1 MRTLP
6 RQTVTQGATATTQ
19 PACAAVD
26 LNGEPVT
33 AAPSAP
39 LTTTPAAAAHDS
51 DPQLAAAL
59 FAAWSG
65 DRFVCVA
72 SPPGAGKTRLIT
84 HLADQLHRRA
94 GLNVAVAAQTRAQAL
109 DVANR
114 AAAVSA
120 AALGTSWSPL
130 STSATTSASS
140 VSLLGKGTIRPL
152 DLAPEASHIT
162 ASGLRNHNGIVVAT
176 TARWQWTDSRAWTA
190 DVLLIDEAWQLTYSD
205 LLALG
210 PLAPQIVCVG
220 DPGQISPVVTGSTRR
235 WDTWDAG
242 PQTPAPDALSA
253 VYGDEV
259 THQRLPQTWRLGP
272 QTTALLQ
279 PVFYA
284 DLPFTS
290 ARPDRWLETPT
301 GPHTTRRLPELD
313 PLTVATTAGH
323 HDAALPAAAAAR
335 VRELLHATVQ
345 APQDGTRRLLTAHDV
360 AVITPHVGQASAV
373 AAHLADLPGVLI
385 STANAAQGLEREAV
399 VVLHPLAGYRS
410 TPEFATDPGRLCVAL
425 SRHRAHATVLYDP
438 NTRALLTKALREDP
452 HNTHLNAHLHVLAG
466 LGC

>member
-6 RQTVTQGATATTQ
+6 RRTDPDGTTTVPQPESAVAEAVTGTATAL
-19 PACAAVD
+19 D
-26 LNGEPVT
+26 T
-33 AAPSAP
+33 ATPS
-39 LTTTPAAAAHDS
+39 AAAHDS

-120 AALGTSWSPL
+120 AALGAPP
-130 STSATTSASS
+130 SS

-152 DLAPEASHIT
+152 GLVPEATHRT
-162 ASGLRNHNGIVVAT
+162 MAGLRNHHGIVVAT
-176 TARWQWTDSRAWTA
+176 TARWQWTDSRAWA
-190 DVLLIDEAWQLTYSD
+190 ANVLLIDEAWQLTYAD

-210 PLAPQIVCVG
+210 PLARQVVCVG
-220 DPGQISPVVTGSTRR
+220 DPGQISPVVTGCTQR
-235 WDTWDAG
+235 WQTWNAG
-242 PQTPAPDALSA
+242 PHTPAPDALSA
-253 VYGDEV
+253 VYGSDV
-259 THQRLPQTWRLGP
+259 THQRLPHTWRLGP
-272 QTTALLQ
+272 DTTALLQ
-279 PVFYA
+279 PVFYG

-290 ARPDRWLETPT
+290 ARPDRWLESPT
-301 GPHTTRRLPELD
+301 GQRLDELD
-313 PLTVATTAGH
+313 TLTVATTAGH

-335 VRELLHATVQ
+335 VRDLLHSTLHSVQTPGGPSNATGR
-345 APQDGTRRLLTAHDV
+345 PLTAHDV

-399 VVLHPLAGYRS
+399 VVLHPLAGYRT
-410 TPEFATDPGRLCVAL
+410 TPDFATDPGRLCVAL
-425 SRHRAHATVLYDP
+425 SRHRAHATVLCDP
-438 NTRALLTKALREDP
+438 TTRTLLTKALREDP
-452 HNTHLNAHLHVLAG
+452 HNTHLTAQLHILTE
-466 LGC
+466 LGR

>member
-6 RQTVTQGATATTQ
+6 RQTGTTATAQ
-19 PACAAVD
+19 PASAAVD
-26 LNGEPVT
+26 VNGELVT
-33 AAPSAP
+33 AAPPAP
-39 LTTTPAAAAHDS
+39 LTATPAAAAHDS

-130 STSATTSASS
+130 SPSTSAQATTSASS
-140 VSLLGKGTIRPL
+140 VSLLGKGTVRPL

-162 ASGLRNHNGIVVAT
+162 ASGLRNHTGIVVAT
-176 TARWQWTDSRAWTA
+176 TARWHWTDSRAWTA

-220 DPGQISPVVTGSTRR
+220 DPGQISPVVTGSTQR
-235 WDTWDAG
+235 WNTWDAG
-242 PQTPAPDALSA
+242 PHTPAPDALSA

-290 ARPDRWLETPT
+290 ARPDRWLESPT
-301 GPHTTRRLPELD
+301 GQRLPELD
-313 PLTVATTAGH
+313 TLTVTTTAGH

-335 VRELLHATVQ
+335 VRELLHTSIQ
-345 APQDGTRRLLTAHDV
+345 APQDGTGRPLTAHDV

-425 SRHRAHATVLYDP
+425 SRHRAHATVLCDP
-438 NTRALLTKALREDP
+438 NTRPLLTKALREDP
-452 HNTHLNAHLHVLAG
+452 HNTHLNAQLHVLAG
-466 LGC
+466 LGR